1 MRDRSS
7 GSRLL
12 ELSDYLFGA
21 SRNCLDAQA
30 TEMVKA
36 HDHWL
41 RGPPQAT
48 AEQAVCLLGSHVVVP
63 LGRHMQ
69 TLLQTLPEY
78 KPFHE

>member
-1 MRDRSS
+1 
-7 GSRLL
+7 
-12 ELSDYLFGA
+12 
-21 SRNCLDAQA
+21 
-30 TEMVKA
+30 MVKA

-69 TLLQTLPEY
+69 TLLQTLLEY